1 MSGSDEKMPLSTSRF
16 FAQHRQEV
24 TAMELKDV
32 LYEIRAEGCMDH
44 FKLVAKAQR
53 LVSRDADEHNCN
65 FDDVG

>member
-1 MSGSDEKMPLSTSRF
+1 
-16 FAQHRQEV
+16 
-24 TAMELKDV
+24 MELKDV